1 MNTYKIKVQEKI
13 SMWQDV
19 YITVEAIDEKSALA
33 KLKEQ
38 LTVYTIENGEPF
50 WETQDNLDWDFDS
63 PEVVETIEEIQ
74 E

>member
-1 MNTYKIKVQEKI
+1 MNSYKIKVQEKI

-19 YITVEAIDEKSALA
+19 YITIEAIDEKSALL
-33 KLKEQ
+33 KLGS
-38 LTVYTIENGEPF
+38 LNNLNVENGEPY
-50 WETQDNLDWDFDS
+50 WETQDNLDWDFDN